1 MNHTFEADL
10 GFLPKI
16 LVSSSTTTEETFP
29 CGPWL
34 WAFVLRKTLTCSLY
48 ALTIEVIQLFQL
60 RLSPE
65 QSGKVEYVTKFI
77 HLLAIPSSLS
87 RSYSTF
93 PLCSGITLIE
103 IVVYLFDS
111 GDCCVD
117 CEERCHWYLL
127 FQVQAKCDRKLMM
140 AAQKSD

>member
-1 MNHTFEADL
+1 MDHTFEADL

-87 RSYSTF
+87 RSYSPF
-93 PLCSGITLIE
+93 PLCSGITLRLQDT
-103 IVVYLFDS
+103 LF
-111 GDCCVD
+111 GV
-117 CEERCHWYLL
+117 L
-127 FQVQAKCDRKLMM
+127 RKIATARSISVRLSSNFHQMFSS
-140 AAQKSD
+140 ACKIW